1 VIKIDMLLHQ
11 E

>member
-1 VIKIDMLLHQ
+1 VIKNDMLLHQ